1 MRNVKISVVVLCA
14 AVAAGYGLLRLSKA
28 RTFQFFGDIVARVD
42 TEQKAVALTFDDAP
56 LAADAEVL
64 RLLAREGVRA
74 TFYCIGANIAKD
86 PAAVAAIA
94 AAGHELGNHT
104 YSHRRMVFKTPGF
117 VAREIERT
125 DALIRAS
132 GYKGAIT
139 FRPPYGKKLLAL
151 PWYLSRHGVTSVTW
165 DLEPDTYFPGD
176 AARIEEYVLN
186 GAAPGSIILL
196 HPLCGEACAADRAAL
211 PGIIKGLKARGYAF
225 VTVSQLLALRSAE
238 AARK

>member
-1 MRNVKISVVVLCA
+1 MFLCA
-14 AVAAGYGLLRLSKA
+14 ALAAGYGLLRLSKA
-28 RTFQFFGDIVARVD
+28 RTFQVFGGLVARAA
-42 TEQKAVALTFDDAP
+42 TEQKVVALTFDDAP
-56 LAADAEVL
+56 FAADAEVL
-64 RLLAREGVRA
+64 RLLAREGVKA
-74 TFYCIGANIAKD
+74 TFYCIGANIDKD
-86 PAAVAAIA
+86 PAAASAIA

-104 YSHRRMVFKTPGF
+104 YSHKRMVFKTPGY

-132 GYKGAIT
+132 GYKGPIT

-151 PWYLSRHGVTSVTW
+151 PWYLSRRGVTTVMW
-165 DLEPDTYFPGD
+165 DLEPDTYFAGD
-176 AARIEEYVLN
+176 AARIEEHVLG

-225 VTVSQLLALRSAE
+225 VTVSQLLKLN
-238 AARK
+238 